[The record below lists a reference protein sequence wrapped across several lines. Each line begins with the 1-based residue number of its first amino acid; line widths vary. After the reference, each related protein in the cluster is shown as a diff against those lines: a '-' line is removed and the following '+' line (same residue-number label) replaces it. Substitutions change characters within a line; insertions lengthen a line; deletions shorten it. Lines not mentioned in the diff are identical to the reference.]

1 VRTVLWA
8 GAILAACFAL
18 PAMAAPPQN
27 EDGYD
32 LWLRYRPMDAAAV
45 AQYAPHL
52 LYIAGPYHP
61 SSTICA
67 AELELQRGLGGLLG
81 KEPSKIVP
89 YVSPPGE
96 ADDSRHMPLSIDGEI
111 VLGTPQDSEL
121 VDSLNLPLAGL
132 GSEGYLIRSLTIDGH
147 PVTVIA
153 ANSDIGLL
161 YGSFRLL
168 RQIQTR
174 KPIDHLD
181 ISDAPKIKI
190 RILNHWDNLNRHIER
205 GYAGQSIWDWWRLPD
220 VKDPRYID
228 YARANAS
235 IGINGAVLNNV
246 NAQPEVL
253 TAPYIAKAKAIAD
266 ILRPYGM
273 KVYLSAKWSAPI
285 EIGGLK
291 SADPLDPAVAAW
303 WKAKADEIYAQIPDF
318 GGFMVKANSEGQPGP
333 ADYHRSHAQGANM
346 LAAALAP
353 HGGIVI
359 WRAFVYASENPE
371 DRFKQAYDEFHP
383 LDGQFADNVLVQ
395 VKNGPIDFQPREP
408 FSPLFGAMPKTPEVL
423 ELEITKEYTGQA
435 THLVYLGPMWEEVL
449 KTDTFAKGPGSTVA
463 RVVDGALDHH
473 ALSGISGVANIGT
486 DRDWSGSNFNQA
498 NWYVFGRMAWDPD
511 ASSRDIADDWA
522 RMTFSNDPAFVKPV
536 VDMMMASRE
545 TMVDYMTPLGLGH
558 QMATDSHYG
567 PGPWVCTLARPE
579 WNPCYYAK
587 ADSGGIGFD
596 RTVTGS
602 NALAQYA
609 PGAAALWSDPHT
621 MDERF
626 LLWFHHEPW
635 SFRLKDGHTLWDGL
649 VLTYD
654 RGAGEA
660 AGMATTWASM
670 KPYVDA
676 QRFEAVSEDLQV
688 QVREARWWRDAS
700 IAYFQSK
707 SNLKL
712 PAGVAPPEKPLGYYE
727 SLKFPYA
734 PGQAK

>member
-1 VRTVLWA
+1 VRSILLA
-8 GAILAACFAL
+8 GAVLAACAAT
-18 PAMAAPPQN
+18 PASA

-32 LWLRYRPMDAAAV
+32 LWLRYRPMEPAV
-45 AQYAPHL
+45 AAQYAPHARAVVGGDSPTL
-52 LYIAGPYHP
+52 R
-61 SSTICA
+61 A
-67 AELELQRGLGGLLG
+67 AENEIERGFGGLLDHPVG
-81 KEPSKIVP
+81 
-89 YVSPPGE
+89 
-96 ADDSRHMPLSIDGEI
+96 LSATVGDGDI
-111 VLGTPQDSEL
+111 VLGTPQDSP
-121 VDSLNLPLAGL
+121 VIRALNLPLAKL
-132 GSEGYLIRSLTIDGH
+132 GHEGYLIKSTTVGGH

-153 ANSDIGLL
+153 ANSDVGVL

-168 RQIQTR
+168 RQVQIH

-181 ISDAPKIKI
+181 ISDAPKITI
-190 RILNHWDNLNRHIER
+190 RILNHWDNLNRHVER
-205 GYAGQSIWDWWRLPD
+205 GYAGDSIWDWWRLPD
-220 VKDPRYID
+220 IKDPRYVD

-235 IGINGAVLNNV
+235 IGVNGAVLNNV

-253 TAPYIAKAKAIAD
+253 TAPFIAKAKAIAD

-333 ADYHRSHAQGANM
+333 ADYHRTHAEGANM
-346 LAAALAP
+346 LAAALGP

-383 LDGQFADNVLVQ
+383 LDGKFADNVLVQ
-395 VKNGPIDFQPREP
+395 IKNGPIDFQPREP

-449 KTDTFAKGPGSTVA
+449 KSDTFTKGAGATVA
-463 RVVDGALDHH
+463 RVVDGSLDHH
-473 ALSGISGVANIGT
+473 GLSGISGVSNIGT
-486 DRDWSGSNFNQA
+486 DRDWSGSDFNQA

-511 ASSRDIADDWA
+511 VTSREVADDWA

-567 PGPWVCTLARPE
+567 PGPWVCNLARPE

-587 ADSGGIGFD
+587 AGPDGIGFD
-596 RTVTGS
+596 RTPTGS

-609 PGAAALWSDPHT
+609 PPVAAAWSDPHK
-621 MDERF
+621 MDQRF
-626 LLWFHHEPW
+626 LLWFHHVPW
-635 SFRLKDGHTLWDGL
+635 DFRLKDGHTLWDGL
-649 VLTYD
+649 VLHYD
-654 RGAGEA
+654 QGARNA
-660 AGMATTWASM
+660 ASMATTWAAM
-670 KPYVDA
+670 KPYVDPR
-676 QRFEAVSEDLQV
+676 RFEMVSENLAV
-688 QVREARWWRDAS
+688 QGQEAKWWRDAS
-700 IAYFQSK
+700 IAYFQSR
-707 SNLKL
+707 SGLPL
-712 PAGVAPPEKPLGYYE
+712 PAGVAAPEKPLSYYE
-727 SLKFPYA
+727 TLKFPYA
-734 PGQAK
+734 PGQGK

>member
-1 VRTVLWA
+1 MRTILWA
-8 GAILAACFAL
+8 GALLAVCS
-18 PAMAAPPQN
+18 AAPAFA

-32 LWLRYRPMDAAAV
+32 LWLRYRPMEAAAV
-45 AQYAPHL
+45 VRYASH
-52 LYIAGPYHP
+52 AVAVVGGDSP
-61 SSTICA
+61 SLRA
-67 AELELQRGLGGLLG
+67 AEGELERGLGGLLG
-81 KEPSKIVP
+81 HPVGLAQ
-89 YVSPPGE
+89 VVG
-96 ADDSRHMPLSIDGEI
+96 DGDI
-111 VLGTPQDSEL
+111 VLGTPQNSDL
-121 VDSLNLPLAGL
+121 IRALNLDLSKL
-132 GSEGYLIRSLTIDGH
+132 GTEGYLIRSLAINGH

-153 ANSDIGLL
+153 ANSDVGVL

-174 KPIDHLD
+174 KAIDPLD
-181 ISDAPKIKI
+181 ITDAPKIRI
-190 RILNHWDNLNRHIER
+190 RILNHWDNLNRHVER

-220 VKDPRYID
+220 IKDPRYID

-253 TAPYIAKAKAIAD
+253 TAPYIAKARAIAD

-291 SADPLDPAVAAW
+291 SADPLDPEVAAW

-333 ADYHRSHAQGANM
+333 ADYHRTHAQGANM

-359 WRAFVYASENPE
+359 WRAFVYASETPE

-383 LDGQFADNVLVQ
+383 LDGRFADNVLVQ
-395 VKNGPIDFQPREP
+395 IKNGPIDFQPREP
-408 FSPLFGAMPKTPEVL
+408 FSPLFGAMPKTPEML

-449 KTDTFAKGPGSTVA
+449 KADTFVKGPGSTVA
-463 RVVDGALDHH
+463 RVVDGSLDHH

-486 DRDWSGSNFNQA
+486 DRDWSGSDFNQA

-511 ASSRDIADDWA
+511 VTSREVADDWA
-522 RMTFSNDPAFVKPV
+522 RMTFSNDPAFVRPV
-536 VDMMMASRE
+536 VDMMLASRE
-545 TMVDYMTPLGLGH
+545 IMVDYMTPLGLGH

-567 PGPWVCTLARPE
+567 PGPWVCNLPRPE

-587 ADSGGIGFD
+587 ADAGGIGFD
-596 RTVTGS
+596 RTATGS

-609 PGAAALWSDPHT
+609 PAAAARWADPHR

-635 SFRLKDGHTLWDGL
+635 SFRMKDGRTLWEDL
-649 VLTYD
+649 VATYD
-654 RGAGEA
+654 HGADQA
-660 AGMATTWASM
+660 AGMATTWAGM

-676 QRFEAVSEDLQV
+676 ERFEQVSENLQV
-688 QVREARWWRDAS
+688 QVREAKWWRDAS
-700 IAYFQSK
+700 IAYFQSR
-707 SNLKL
+707 SNLPL
-712 PAGVAPPEKPLGYYE
+712 PAGIAAPEKPLSYYE

-734 PGQAK
+734 PGQSR

>member
-1 VRTVLWA
+1 VRSILLA
-8 GAILAACFAL
+8 GTMLAACVAT
-18 PAMAAPPQN
+18 PASA
-27 EDGYD
+27 EDGYE
-32 LWLRYRPMDAAAV
+32 LWLRYRPIEAAAV
-45 AQYAPHL
+45 AQYAPYAAAVVGGDSPTL
-52 LYIAGPYHP
+52 KIAE
-61 SSTICA
+61 T
-67 AELELQRGLGGLLG
+67 ELERGLSGLLDHPVG
-81 KEPSKIVP
+81 LAATVSDGDIV
-89 YVSPPGE
+89 V
-96 ADDSRHMPLSIDGEI
+96 
-111 VLGTPQDSEL
+111 GTPQSSDL
-121 VDSLNLPLAGL
+121 IRALNLPLAKL
-132 GSEGYLIRSLTIDGH
+132 GAEGYLIKSTTINGH

-153 ANSDIGLL
+153 ANSDIGVL

-168 RQIQTR
+168 RQVQTR

-181 ISDAPKIKI
+181 IADAPRIGI
-190 RILNHWDNLNRHIER
+190 RILNHWDNLNRHVER

-220 VKDPRYID
+220 IRDPRYID

-333 ADYHRSHAQGANM
+333 ADYHRTHAEGANM
-346 LAAALAP
+346 LAAALKP
-353 HGGIVI
+353 HEGIVI

-371 DRFKQAYDEFHP
+371 DRFRQAYDEFHP
-383 LDGQFADNVLVQ
+383 LDGRFADNVLVQ
-395 VKNGPIDFQPREP
+395 IKNGPIDFQPREP

-449 KTDTFAKGPGSTVA
+449 KTDTFAKGAGSTVA
-463 RVVDGALDHH
+463 RVVDGSLDHH

-486 DRDWSGSNFNQA
+486 DRDWSGSDFNQA
-498 NWYVFGRMAWDPD
+498 NWYVYGRMAWDPD
-511 ASSRDIADDWA
+511 VTSREVAADWA

-558 QMATDSHYG
+558 QMGTDSHYG

-579 WNPCYYAK
+579 WNPCYYAR
-587 ADSGGIGFD
+587 ADASGIGFD
-596 RTVTGS
+596 RTKTGS

-609 PGAAALWSDPHT
+609 APVAATWSDPHQ

-635 SFRLKDGHTLWDGL
+635 DFRLKDGHTLWDGL
-649 VLTYD
+649 VLHYD
-654 RGAGEA
+654 RGARAAEA
-660 AGMATTWASM
+660 MAQTWAAM

-676 QRFEAVSEDLQV
+676 ERFALVSENLQI
-688 QVREARWWRDAS
+688 QVREAKWWRDAS

-707 SNLKL
+707 SNLPL
-712 PAGVAPPEKPLGYYE
+712 PAGVPPPEKPLTYYE
-727 SLKFPYA
+727 SLTFPYA
-734 PGQAK
+734 PGQGK

>member
-1 VRTVLWA
+1 MRTLIGA
-8 GAILAACFAL
+8 GALLAMCIAVPALAAPL
-18 PAMAAPPQN
+18 PD

-32 LWLRYRPMDAAAV
+32 LWLRYRPMEAPAV
-45 AQYAPHL
+45 AQYAPHATAIIGGDSPTL
-52 LYIAGPYHP
+52 H
-61 SSTICA
+61 A
-67 AELELQRGLGGLLG
+67 AESELERGLGGLLDHPVAMTQTIG
-81 KEPSKIVP
+81 
-89 YVSPPGE
+89 
-96 ADDSRHMPLSIDGEI
+96 DGDI
-111 VLGTPQDSEL
+111 VLGTPQSSDL
-121 VDSLNLPLAGL
+121 VRSLNLPLAKL
-132 GSEGYLIRSLTIDGH
+132 GGEGYLIRSATIDGH
-147 PVTVIA
+147 AVTVIA
-153 ANSDIGLL
+153 ANSDIGVL

-174 KPIDHLD
+174 QPVDHLD
-181 ISDAPKIKI
+181 ISDAPKIEL
-190 RILNHWDNLNRHIER
+190 RLLNHWDNLNRHVER
-205 GYAGQSIWDWWRLPD
+205 GYAGDSIWDWWRLPG
-220 VKDPRYID
+220 VRDPRYTD

-246 NAQPEVL
+246 NAQPEAL
-253 TAPYIAKAKAIAD
+253 TAPFILKAKAIAD

-291 SADPLDPAVAAW
+291 TADPLDPAVAAW

-333 ADYHRSHAQGANM
+333 ADYHRSHAEGANM
-346 LAAALAP
+346 LAAALKP

-383 LDGQFADNVLVQ
+383 LDGKFAGNVLVQ
-395 VKNGPIDFQPREP
+395 IKNGPIDFQPREP

-423 ELEITKEYTGQA
+423 ELEVTKEYTGQA

-463 RVVDGALDHH
+463 RVVDGSLDHH

-486 DRDWSGSNFNQA
+486 DRDWSGSDFNQA
-498 NWYVFGRMAWDPD
+498 NWYAYGRMAWDPD
-511 ASSRDIADDWA
+511 ATSRTVADDWA

-567 PGPWVCTLARPE
+567 PGPWVCTLKRPE

-587 ADSGGIGFD
+587 ADAGGIGFD
-596 RTVTGS
+596 RTAAGS
-602 NALAQYA
+602 NALAQYTPPVA
-609 PGAAALWSDPHT
+609 RAWSDPHA

-635 SFRLKDGHTLWDGL
+635 DFRLKDGHTLWDGL
-649 VLTYD
+649 VLSYD
-654 RGAGEA
+654 RGARDA
-660 AGMATTWASM
+660 ASMATTWAAM
-670 KPYVDA
+670 KPYVDG
-676 QRFEAVSEDLQV
+676 QRFEMVSENLAV
-688 QVREARWWRDAS
+688 QGREARWWRDAS

-707 SNLKL
+707 SNRPL
-712 PAGVAPPEKPLGYYE
+712 PAGVAPPEKPLSYYE
-727 SLKFPYA
+727 NLTFPYA
-734 PGQAK
+734 PGQGK